1 MSDLG
6 LAAAFARAV
15 DGPDDAKAT
24 LGEMVAKLES
34 RGYGVLLF
42 LFAAPN
48 LTPGPSLPGFSTIF
62 ALPLVVI
69 AAQMALGIDSPKL
82 PGFLSRLGVARP
94 RARAIVAYLTPALNR
109 VETLLRPRLPALVA
123 PPMRR
128 FIGAVAIVEAILL
141 LIPLPFLPLIPSFAT
156 TIVALGLMARDG
168 VAVAIGLAACAVAA
182 VAFATALIWGAS
194 ALGLA

>member
-1 MSDLG
+1 MSEAS

-15 DGPDDAKAT
+15 DGPDDVKAT

-62 ALPLVVI
+62 ALPLMLI

-82 PGFLSRLGVARP
+82 P
-94 RARAIVAYLTPALNR
+94 
-109 VETLLRPRLPALVA
+109 
-123 PPMRR
+123 
-128 FIGAVAIVEAILL
+128 
-141 LIPLPFLPLIPSFAT
+141 IPLPFLPLIPSVAT
-156 TIVALGLMARDG
+156 TILALGLMARDG
-168 VAVAIGLAACAVAA
+168 VAVAIGLAACAAAA